1 MKKVIVTIVG
11 LMVLTGCASHSEY
24 YAAIERANALQ
35 VEATQAKADADAER
49 ISALTL
55 LAESGD
61 ESTKVAAVVSLAL
74 MNQQGERQATMI
86 QPRPQQSEA
95 LQWAKTL
102 VPFAGLAMQSYYGY
116 SLGKVQSDNNAAVA
130 ISGQEAYTELGLGE
144 FRDGVSP
151 RFAPDDAFPLGE
163 GRDALIQPEDSFDL
177 GEGR

>member
-1 MKKVIVTIVG
+1 MKKLIAIAG
-11 LMVLTGCASHSEY
+11 LVALTGCASHSEY

-35 VEATQAKADADAER
+35 VEATKARADADAER
-49 ISALTL
+49 IAALTL

-61 ESTKVAAVVSLAL
+61 ESTKVAAVVSLAM
-74 MNQQGERQATMI
+74 MNSRGAEQAQMI

-95 LQWAKTL
+95 LQWAQTL
-102 VPFAGLAMQSYYGY
+102 VPFAGLGLQAYYGY

-130 ISGQEAYTELGLGE
+130 ISGQEAYTELGIGE

-163 GRDALIQPEDSFDL
+163 GRDALIQPQDSFPL

>member
-1 MKKVIVTIVG
+1 MRKVIAIFG
-11 LMVLTGCASHSEY
+11 LLALTGCASHSEY

-35 VEATQAKADADAER
+35 VEATQARAAADAER

-55 LAESGD
+55 LAKSGD
-61 ESTKVAAVVSLAL
+61 ESTKVAAVVSLAM
-74 MNQQGERQATMI
+74 MNSRGDEQAKMI

-102 VPFAGLAMQSYYGY
+102 VPFAGIAMQSYYGY
-116 SLGKVQSDNNAAVA
+116 SLGKVQSDNNAQVA

-151 RFAPDDAFPLGE
+151 RFAPDDAFPLGD
-163 GRDALIQPEDSFDL
+163 GRDALIQPKDSFPL

>member
-1 MKKVIVTIVG
+1 MKKVISIVA
-11 LMVLTGCASHSEY
+11 LIALTGCASHGEY
-24 YAAIERANALQ
+24 YASIERANALQ
-35 VEATQAKADADAER
+35 VEAAQAKASADAER
-49 ISALTL
+49 IAALTL

-61 ESTKVAAVVSLAL
+61 ESAKIAAVVSLA
-74 MNQQGERQATMI
+74 MMGQQGDRQVQMI

-95 LQWAKTL
+95 LQWAQTL

-144 FRDGVSP
+144 FREGVSP
-151 RFAPDDAFPLGE
+151 RFAPDDSFPLGE
-163 GRDALIQPEDSFDL
+163 GRDALIQPQDSFDL